1 MGLEEEMH
9 MFEQLIVMMFHVLT
23 PVFVVLKDLQM
34 MSGWLHPALAGE
46 DHQEQYL
53 VCWVEL
59 AAAWLIVL
67 LLQGLKLLICSF

>member
-1 MGLEEEMH
+1 MH
-9 MFEQLIVMMFHVLT
+9 VFERLLVMMFHVLT
-23 PVFVVLKDLQM
+23 PVSVVLEDLQIE
-34 MSGWLHPALAGE
+34 SGWLLSVLAGE